1 MNIKNMNIKRFSWAA
16 RAQRRNEIL
25 DAIRLNP
32 ETSIS
37 DLSVR
42 FKMSPSYICHI
53 LSGSGLRPWSLR
65 PTYPNVRIYT
75 VIAALQNTEES
86 YSEIARRLKVSR
98 QRISQIALIA
108 LKHEIKFRPRTKH
121 DAECKKSE
129 EIPTLK

>member
-25 DAIRLNP
+25 DAMRLNP

-42 FKMSPSYICHI
+42 FKMSPGYIFRI
-53 LSGSGLRPWSLR
+53 LSGSGLRPRLLR
-65 PTYPNVRIYT
+65 PAYPNVRLYT
-75 VIAALQNTEES
+75 VIAALQNTADS

-98 QRISQIALIA
+98 QRVSQIALIA
-108 LKHEIKFRPRTKH
+108 QRHEIKFGPRTKH
-121 DAECKKSE
+121 DAKCKKSE